1 MVEEADPLLA
11 RSPRARSRWTWKIG
25 IAAMVIIGVVFAIAA
40 ANAGLR
46 GEIGAAATLGKQP
59 EGTGKKASVGLA
71 AEARNA
77 AAKTAAVGDDDADET
92 APAPAPA
99 NETVPAD
106 DVAAAAEETAAAA
119 NATAPAPAPAAETPS
134 ASPEEDAARA
144 NDWEEAEAAEDKEG
158 TAADETAAPAD
169 ETAPA
174 PAPAPANETVP
185 ADDVAAAA
193 EETAAAANA
202 TAPAPAPANET
213 VPAND
218 AAPAPAPAPSAA
230 ASADVA
236 DYEANAEAEP
246 AKDTMAAVIE
256 ITVKNDE
263 TVTTAPGDTYTLFI
277 HNSKTVAQLKA
288 RVKDLDGVPPE
299 RQILFFNG
307 TRLEKDGKALREYDI
322 ETGDTVTV
330 HHTSYWKKDA

>member
-1 MVEEADPLLA
+1 
-11 RSPRARSRWTWKIG
+11 
-25 IAAMVIIGVVFAIAA
+25 
-40 ANAGLR
+40 
-46 GEIGAAATLGKQP
+46 
-59 EGTGKKASVGLA
+59 
-71 AEARNA
+71 
-77 AAKTAAVGDDDADET
+77 VGDDDADET

-119 NATAPAPAPAAETPS
+119 NAT
-134 ASPEEDAARA
+134 
-144 NDWEEAEAAEDKEG
+144 
-158 TAADETAAPAD
+158 
-169 ETAPA
+169 A

-218 AAPAPAPAPSAA
+218 AAPATAPAPSAA

>member
-119 NATAPAPAPAAETPS
+119 NATAT
-134 ASPEEDAARA
+134 
-144 NDWEEAEAAEDKEG
+144 
-158 TAADETAAPAD
+158 
-169 ETAPA
+169 
-174 PAPAPANETVP
+174 APAPANETVP
-185 ADDVAAAA
+185 ADD
-193 EETAAAANA
+193 
-202 TAPAPAPANET
+202 
-213 VPAND
+213 
-218 AAPAPAPAPSAA
+218 AAPATAPAPSAA

>member
-106 DVAAAAEETAAAA
+106 D
-119 NATAPAPAPAAETPS
+119 
-134 ASPEEDAARA
+134 
-144 NDWEEAEAAEDKEG
+144 
-158 TAADETAAPAD
+158 AAPA
-169 ETAPA
+169 T
-174 PAPAPANETVP
+174 
-185 ADDVAAAA
+185 
-193 EETAAAANA
+193 
-202 TAPAPAPANET
+202 
-213 VPAND
+213 
-218 AAPAPAPAPSAA
+218 APAPSAA

>member
-1 MVEEADPLLA
+1 MDEADPLLA

-218 AAPAPAPAPSAA
+218 AAPATAPAPSAA

>member
-1 MVEEADPLLA
+1 
-11 RSPRARSRWTWKIG
+11 
-25 IAAMVIIGVVFAIAA
+25 MVIIGVVFAIAA

-99 NETVPAD
+99 NETVPA
-106 DVAAAAEETAAAA
+106 
-119 NATAPAPAPAAETPS
+119 
-134 ASPEEDAARA
+134 
-144 NDWEEAEAAEDKEG
+144 
-158 TAADETAAPAD
+158 
-169 ETAPA
+169 
-174 PAPAPANETVP
+174 
-185 ADDVAAAA
+185 
-193 EETAAAANA
+193 
-202 TAPAPAPANET
+202 
-213 VPAND
+213 ND
-218 AAPAPAPAPSAA
+218 AAPATAPAPSAA

>member
-99 NETVPAD
+99 NETVPA
-106 DVAAAAEETAAAA
+106 
-119 NATAPAPAPAAETPS
+119 
-134 ASPEEDAARA
+134 
-144 NDWEEAEAAEDKEG
+144 
-158 TAADETAAPAD
+158 
-169 ETAPA
+169 
-174 PAPAPANETVP
+174 
-185 ADDVAAAA
+185 
-193 EETAAAANA
+193 
-202 TAPAPAPANET
+202 
-213 VPAND
+213 ND
-218 AAPAPAPAPSAA
+218 AAPATAPAPSAA